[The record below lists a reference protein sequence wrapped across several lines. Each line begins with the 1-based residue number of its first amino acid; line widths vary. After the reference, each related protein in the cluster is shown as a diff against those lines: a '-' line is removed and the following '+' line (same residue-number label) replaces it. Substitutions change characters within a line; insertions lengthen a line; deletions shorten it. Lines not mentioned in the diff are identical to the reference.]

1 MKFWASCSA
10 LALALLV
17 VSSGVALKGCWGGG
31 QSCNESLDC
40 LIFCECPGV
49 GVGVTVGPYP
59 CRMGTC
65 GEQQEGTC
73 GELLQLAR
81 RRHYPNVRRI
91 SRKSSKRHR
100 AQRQS
105 SDSVERATAPSAHVD
120 RNIRL
125 IVSS

>member
-65 GEQQEGTC
+65 GEQHSEDLDCVRPCRDASPG
-73 GELLQLAR
+73 
-81 RRHYPNVRRI
+81 NV
-91 SRKSSKRHR
+91 
-100 AQRQS
+100 S
-105 SDSVERATAPSAHVD
+105 SDDDDSEGGD
-120 RNIRL
+120 DD
-125 IVSS
+125 SSPGDDDSGPGDDDSGASG